1 MHSRLFF
8 ACLCD
13 MWRGGASARC
23 SPAPLPDTVF
33 VYSSDFK
40 HFFTYATLGFSQTRC
55 RLWIQCGVQ
64 CSAVYTWD
72 YYPPY
77 FNIHAPIAN
86 NRMLPGY
93 KNIYCINYCA
103 SQAVP
108 RRRESRAGPALS
120 YYFSGLWMGRSCSLS
135 SFRFNWMLIKSQHRE
150 PRDRLTA
157 AILCWENNYF
167 I

>member
-1 MHSRLFF
+1 MI
-8 ACLCD
+8 CD
-13 MWRGGASARC
+13 GVE
-23 SPAPLPDTVF
+23 PAPGAARPRCQIPYLFIVRISNI
-33 VYSSDFK
+33 SS
-40 HFFTYATLGFSQTRC
+40 HMRHLGFLRPGAASEYSA
-55 RLWIQCGVQ
+55 VY
-64 CSAVYTWD
+64 SAVYTWD

-120 YYFSGLWMGRSCSLS
+120 YYFSGLWMGHSCSLS